1 MHGSQ
6 RQTLGQPKLPE
17 RHDAEEDDHHGQPAA
32 SGDDHAAEDDIEQG
46 EEREGYEHPRLQ
58 PWVPADQVAWASHA
72 DKSARRRPDRPW
84 TTAPILRVGKTSHS
98 RETQLP
104 VRNKTPAPR

>member
-32 SGDDHAAEDDIEQG
+32 SGDDHAAKDDVEQG

-58 PWVPADQVAWASHA
+58 PWVPADQVVWASHVRKVA
-72 DKSARRRPDRPW
+72 AEGGERPW
-84 TTAPILRVGKTSHS
+84 TEAPISWVGEASHV
-98 RETQLP
+98 RENQ
-104 VRNKTPAPR
+104 VSAVSKTPLAR